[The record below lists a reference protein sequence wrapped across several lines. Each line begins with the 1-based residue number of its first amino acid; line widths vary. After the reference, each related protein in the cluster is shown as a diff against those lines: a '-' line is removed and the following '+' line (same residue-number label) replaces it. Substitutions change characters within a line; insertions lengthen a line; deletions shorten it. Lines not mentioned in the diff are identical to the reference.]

1 MSARGSRGWGV
12 VLLAALVGM
21 GLFFL
26 AFVLD
31 EGRSIDTP
39 MPALAALAGGGIFV
53 ALFLGPVGRSI
64 SKMLDGDG
72 RHDDETAMRLEDV
85 EARLAELSLE
95 QQRVGELEERLD
107 FTERLLA
114 QRNADAARRLPEGS

>member
-1 MSARGSRGWGV
+1 MTARGSRGWGV

-21 GLFFL
+21 GLMFL
-26 AFVLD
+26 AFVLAA
-31 EGRSIDTP
+31 GRNIDTP

-64 SKMLDGDG
+64 AKLLDGDSPN
-72 RHDDETAMRLEDV
+72 DEESAMRLEDV

-114 QRNADAARRLPEGS
+114 QRDVDAARRLPEGS